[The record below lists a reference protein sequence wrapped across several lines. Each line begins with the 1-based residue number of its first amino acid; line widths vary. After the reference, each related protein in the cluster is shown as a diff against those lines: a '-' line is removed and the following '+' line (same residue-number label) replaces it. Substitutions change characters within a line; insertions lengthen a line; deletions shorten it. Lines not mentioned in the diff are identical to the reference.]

1 MSLLQQNNGAKQI
14 IEESLTKALDPWMNN
29 VPDFYDMNSAYKELG
44 RLNAAIRR
52 KKRAIEKV
60 EETIAAETDR
70 PRSNE
75 ARIIKIQS
83 TAILKDD
90 LCELE
95 AEKEIVESQVKALEF
110 HKTMFNAAN
119 YRTRLELT

>member
-1 MSLLQQNNGAKQI
+1 MKSV
-14 IEESLTKALDPWMNN
+14 IEDGLAKALDPWMNT
-29 VPDFYDMNSAYKELG
+29 VPDFYDMNSTYKELG

-52 KKRAIEKV
+52 KKRAIEKI

-75 ARIIKIQS
+75 ARINKIHA
-83 TAILKDD
+83 TETLKDE
-90 LCELE
+90 LCDLE
-95 AEKEIVESQVKALEF
+95 AQKEEIETTVKAMEF

-119 YRTRLELT
+119 FRSRMEFS